1 MINFFL
7 FFKKVT
13 SEEQPDA
20 HKLDSN
26 QKVEILSKLLKHL
39 NNVETRF
46 VHGRDL
52 ELNNSD
58 DDDDEYLPEKLSSRF
73 VHGRDLEDNETS
85 QSESSEE
92 DNEG

>member
-1 MINFFL
+1 LINFCS

-13 SEEQPDA
+13 SEEQSDA
-20 HKLDSN
+20 HKLESN

-58 DDDDEYLPEKLSSRF
+58 DDDEYLPEKLSSRF

-92 DNEG
+92 NNEG